1 MVWTNISPEK
11 CFTNK
16 HKKRCLLFLNMREMQ
31 IKTTMRYNY
40 ITIKMT
46 LKKNENTN
54 YSSEQWNFSNIG
66 DRNEKWH
73 SILGKQLSTY

>member
-16 HKKRCLLFLNMREMQ
+16 HKKRCLIFLNMREMQ

-46 LKKNENTN
+46 LKKMRIPIIVQSNGISLTLVIEMKNGTASLENN
-54 YSSEQWNFSNIG
+54 
-66 DRNEKWH
+66 
-73 SILGKQLSTY
+73 